1 MREILGKNV
10 RSAALPATAL
20 TLLLVLCSV
29 APAQIY
35 SDLYNFNGTSGSSP
49 SDPQVLA
56 QGRDGNLY
64 GTAREEGSAGGG
76 TAFSVTPYGVLNVIH
91 NFSGSDGWGPY
102 AGLTLGLDGNFYG
115 TTFLGGSN
123 NLGEVF
129 QLTPDGFVLVL
140 HSFSGGTDGA
150 YPFAPPILGN
160 DGSLYGLTKY
170 ATAYKVTTSGTFT
183 PLGTIP
189 GQSSAPLILGT
200 DGNFYGTTQ
209 YGGTFNQGTVFRMT
223 PAGVVNVIYNFDT
236 TRGGVPWGGV
246 VQAGGNFYGTTTGG
260 GSGGGG
266 VVYRLTPSGNF
277 TVIHN
282 FPVGS
287 ADDGDDA
294 IASLLFGTDGLFY
307 GSTFYGGS
315 NGYGT
320 LFEIDASG
328 QHYSILNQF
337 DNVTGS
343 YPESNLVQH
352 TNGSAYGMALAGG
365 SVGDGVFFSLDL
377 HFGAKVRT
385 VLSSGL
391 VGSLVEILGSGFTG
405 ATLVNFNGVGVVP
418 HVDSDTYL
426 IARVPN
432 GARSGTLTV
441 TTPSGIIP
449 SMTSFLVTPKIS
461 SFTPTSGPVGTVVTV
476 YGQSFTGATKVTFGG
491 ISTTTFT
498 VIRDGWLTATVPTGA
513 LTGKIQV
520 TTPGGTATSP
530 GVFTVQ

>member
-287 ADDGDDA
+287 ADDGDDGLQVC
-294 IASLLFGTDGLFY
+294 SLAPTACSMVPPFTVEATDTAPSSKSMRADSITQSSIS
-307 GSTFYGGS
+307 ST
-315 NGYGT
+315 T
-320 LFEIDASG
+320 LPA
-328 QHYSILNQF
+328 
-337 DNVTGS
+337 
-343 YPESNLVQH
+343 P
-352 TNGSAYGMALAGG
+352 
-365 SVGDGVFFSLDL
+365 
-377 HFGAKVRT
+377 
-385 VLSSGL
+385 
-391 VGSLVEILGSGFTG
+391 
-405 ATLVNFNGVGVVP
+405 
-418 HVDSDTYL
+418 
-426 IARVPN
+426 
-432 GARSGTLTV
+432 
-441 TTPSGIIP
+441 IP
-449 SMTSFLVTPKIS
+449 SRIWFSTPMAQPMAWLWRGDLWAMACS
-461 SFTPTSGPVGTVVTV
+461 SAWTCTLAPKSERCCPRAWWEVWWRF
-476 YGQSFTGATKVTFGG
+476 
-491 ISTTTFT
+491 
-498 VIRDGWLTATVPTGA
+498 
-513 LTGKIQV
+513 
-520 TTPGGTATSP
+520 
-530 GVFTVQ
+530 